1 MDYAV
6 LIGGALGVALLLW
19 WFVLAPVLDSSE
31 EEEVKA
37 EVVKLS
43 DAELMKMTKTKIEE
57 YGRTLGVEL
66 DKRLTKAK
74 MVAALKNS

>member
-6 LIGGALGVALLLW
+6 LIGGALGIAILLW
-19 WFVLAPVLDSSE
+19 WIVLAPLLDSSE
-31 EEEVKA
+31 EEVKI

-43 DAELMKMTKTKIEE
+43 DAELKKMTKTQIEE

>member
-6 LIGGALGVALLLW
+6 LIGGALGIAILLW
-19 WFVLAPVLDSSE
+19 WIVLAPLLDSSE
-31 EEEVKA
+31 EEVKI

>member
-6 LIGGALGVALLLW
+6 LIGGAVGVAVLLW
-19 WFVLAPVLDSSE
+19 WIVLAPLLDSSE
-31 EEEVKA
+31 EVKV

>member
-6 LIGGALGVALLLW
+6 LIGGAVGVAVLLW
-19 WFVLAPVLDSSE
+19 WIVLAPLLDGS
-31 EEEVKA
+31 EEEVKV

>member
-19 WFVLAPVLDSSE
+19 WFVLAPVLDSS

>member
-6 LIGGALGVALLLW
+6 LIGGALGIAILLW
-19 WFVLAPVLDSSE
+19 WIVLAPLLDSSE
-31 EEEVKA
+31 EEVKV

-43 DAELMKMTKTKIEE
+43 DAELKKMTKTQIEE

>member
-6 LIGGALGVALLLW
+6 LIGGAVGVAVLLW
-19 WFVLAPVLDSSE
+19 WIVLAPLLDSSE
-31 EEEVKA
+31 EEVKI

-43 DAELMKMTKTKIEE
+43 DDELMKMTKTKIEE